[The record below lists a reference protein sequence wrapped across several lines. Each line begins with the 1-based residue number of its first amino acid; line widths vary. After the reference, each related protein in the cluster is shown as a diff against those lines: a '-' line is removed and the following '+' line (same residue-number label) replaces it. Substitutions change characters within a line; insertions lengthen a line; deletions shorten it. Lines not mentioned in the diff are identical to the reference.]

1 MAEPVLEREGASLK
15 LSGPITL
22 NTVTRLL
29 ARGRAVLEQL
39 PPAATLDL
47 SGATR
52 VDSAGVAML
61 VAFWRQRAQRGHHLA
76 FTGIPDGLRPL
87 LQMYDLESVFD
98 PPGREP
104 GVGS

>member
-1 MAEPVLEREGASLK
+1 MAEPVLEQEGASLK

-22 NTVTRLL
+22 STVTALM

-39 PPAATLDL
+39 PPEATLDL

-61 VAFWRQRAQRGHHLA
+61 IAFWRQREQRGHHLA
-76 FTGIPDGLRPL
+76 FTGIPDDLRPL

-98 PPGREP
+98 PPP
-104 GVGS
+104 TPPHPS